1 MSAIQSKTGVAS
13 ELFAGGSPTKSCVS
27 LATGSSNTGVSF
39 EPQDSFVK
47 IRRGC
52 VSAKSLIIHVLL
64 HLCL

>member
-13 ELFAGGSPTKSCVS
+13 ELFVGGSPTKSCVS

-39 EPQDSFVK
+39 DPQDSFVK

-52 VSAKSLIIHVLL
+52 V
-64 HLCL
+64 